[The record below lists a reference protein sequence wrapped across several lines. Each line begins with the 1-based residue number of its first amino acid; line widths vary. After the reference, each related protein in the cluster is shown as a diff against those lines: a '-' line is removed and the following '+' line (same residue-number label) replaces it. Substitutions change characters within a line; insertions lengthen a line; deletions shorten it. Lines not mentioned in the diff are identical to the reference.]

1 MQAVILVAGE
11 GKRMQPLT
19 FERPKP
25 LIKVAGRP
33 LLEHIIDAL
42 PKEVTDI
49 ILVIGYKGE
58 MIKDHFG
65 SLYKDRSIAYVVQKE
80 PLGTGHALSLAR
92 PFLSGRF
99 LLMFGD
105 DIHGA
110 EALRELIEKPSGLLV
125 AESPTPER
133 FGVVYVNP
141 DGTMQK
147 IVEKPQHPESNLVY
161 AGPMVLDERIF
172 DFPAPRNENG
182 EYYLTDSFTQF
193 AAKYPAYVVR
203 QPLWISIGYPEDIKK
218 AEVALADI
226 NVEPGRSL

>member
-25 LIKVAGRP
+25 LIEVAGKP

-42 PKEVTDI
+42 PVEVTDI
-49 ILVIGYKGE
+49 ILIVGYKGD
-58 MIKDHFG
+58 MIRDHFG
-65 SLYKDRSIAYVVQKE
+65 SEYRGRSVRYIEQDK
-80 PLGTGHALSLAR
+80 PLGTAHALSLAK
-92 PFLSGRF
+92 PLLSGRF

-110 EALRELIEKPSGLLV
+110 AALRELIEKPCGLLV
-125 AESPTPER
+125 AESATPER

-147 IVEKPQHPESNLVY
+147 IVEKPAHPESNLVY

-172 DFPAPRNENG
+172 NYPAPRNDNG

-193 AAKYPAYVVR
+193 AAEYPAYVVR
-203 QPLWISIGYPEDIKK
+203 QPVWIAIGYPEDIKK
-218 AEVALADI
+218 AEDALAAI

>member
-25 LIKVAGRP
+25 LIEVAGKP

-42 PKEVTDI
+42 PEEITDL
-49 ILVIGYKGE
+49 ILVIGYKGD

-65 SLYKDRSIAYVVQKE
+65 SEYRGRSVQYIEQGE
-80 PLGTGHALSLAR
+80 PLGTGHALSLAK
-92 PFLSGRF
+92 PLLSGRF

-110 EALRELIEKPSGLLV
+110 EALKELIEKPSGILV

-147 IVEKPQHPESNLVY
+147 IVEKPARPESNLVY

-182 EYYLTDSFTQF
+182 EYYLTDSFTQY
-193 AAKYPAYVVR
+193 AAVHPAYVVR

-218 AEVALADI
+218 AEDALKAI